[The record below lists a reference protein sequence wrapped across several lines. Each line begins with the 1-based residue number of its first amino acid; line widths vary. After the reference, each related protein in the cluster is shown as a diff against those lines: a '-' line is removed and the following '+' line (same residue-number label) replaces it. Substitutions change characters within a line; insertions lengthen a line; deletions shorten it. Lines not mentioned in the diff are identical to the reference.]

1 MPAGTPLSTP
11 TVSIV
16 AEWRHTLAE
25 GRSKLHAEFERHQ
38 QPGRLL
44 RSHSRLIDSLLQTIW
59 RTLDLPATLA
69 LTAVGGYGRSEMYPY
84 SDVDLLILLPEE
96 CTDAHQAQLE
106 PLIGLFWDIGLD
118 VGSSVRTVAECLN
131 MARQDITVQ
140 TNLMEGRY
148 LCGSKPLFQTLE
160 ESLHQQFDSRLFFE
174 AKLLEQQQR
183 HARFHDTAYNLEPNL
198 KESPGGLRDM
208 QNILWIARGCG
219 IAQNWSGLVKAGI
232 ITATEA
238 RQAARHALILAFL
251 RITLHYLAKRREDR
265 MLFDFQAALA
275 DKLGLK
281 KHTTRTPSE
290 VLMQRYYRTAKAVT
304 QLNIILLQNL
314 RASIFSTL
322 HTTPVQLSPNFM
334 ARGNLLE
341 ATSEDIFLQ
350 EPSAILES
358 FLLLQRHPELKDMN
372 AATLRALWRARSSI
386 NTAFRRDAH
395 NRNLFMAIMRE
406 PSGITRTLRRMN
418 LYGVLGKYLP
428 AFGRIIGQMQHD
440 LFHVYTVDEHILTV
454 VRNLR
459 RFTVPE
465 LAHEFPRC
473 SRLMND
479 FDHPEV
485 LYITALFHDIAKG
498 RGGDHST
505 LGAVEAAHFCRQH
518 GLPPEDTRLIEWLV
532 TNHLVMSATAQKKDL
547 SDPQVVEEFAQH
559 VGSLRNLNALYLLTV
574 ADIRGTSPTV
584 WNAWKGK
591 LLGELYGATRHHLLG
606 DTPQL
611 ESRLRAHQEEA
622 LQILRLYAIS
632 EKAHEALWEKLDD
645 SYFMRHEAQEIAWH
659 TRLLL
664 THTNTPTPIV
674 RARLS
679 PVGEGLQVMIYTQ
692 DRDDL
697 FARICS
703 FFEHINYSIQ
713 DAKIYTTRHGYALDS
728 FQVMDESNRHIHYR
742 DLISYV
748 EFELTQR
755 LQQISAPEAPLQ
767 GRISRHL
774 KHFPIEPE
782 VSIHPD
788 DKGVYHILSVVAGD
802 RPGLLSRIAQ
812 VFLHHGI
819 ALHMAKIATLGHR
832 AEDTFIIKGS
842 KLGDA
847 KAVLKLE
854 TDLLKQLQP

>member
-1 MPAGTPLSTP
+1 MPAGAPLANP
-11 TVSIV
+11 TVSLV
-16 AEWRHTLAE
+16 ARWRRTLAE
-25 GRSKLHAEFERHQ
+25 GRSRLHTEFEQHS
-38 QPGRLL
+38 QPAKLL
-44 RSHSRLIDSLLQTIW
+44 RDHTKLVDNLLKSVWQA
-59 RTLDLPATLA
+59 LELPATLT
-69 LTAVGGYGRSEMYPY
+69 LTAVGGYGRGELYPY
-84 SDVDLLILLPEE
+84 SDVDLLILLPDEGA
-96 CTDAHQAQLE
+96 DAYLASLE
-106 PLIGLFWDIGLD
+106 PLIGVFWDIGLE
-118 VGSSVRTVAECLN
+118 VGSSVRSVTECLD
-131 MARQDITVQ
+131 MASQDITVQ
-140 TNLMEGRY
+140 TNLMEGRF
-148 LCGSKPLFQTLE
+148 LCGSKPLFQALE
-160 ESLHQQFDSRLFFE
+160 TSLHVRFDSRLFFE

-198 KESPGGLRDM
+198 KESPGGLRDL

-219 IAQNWSGLVKAGI
+219 IAQNWGALVKAGI

-238 RQAARHALILAFL
+238 RQVARHERNLAFL
-251 RITLHYLAKRREDR
+251 RIALHYLAKRREDR
-265 MLFDFQAALA
+265 LLFDFQDALA
-275 DKLGLK
+275 KKLGLK
-281 KHTTRTPSE
+281 KHTMRRPSE
-290 VLMQRYYRTAKAVT
+290 MLMQRYYRTAKAVT

-314 RASIFSTL
+314 RASIFSSL
-322 HTTPVQLSPNFM
+322 QSSPIALNQHFQ

-341 ATSEDIFLQ
+341 AVSEDLFLR
-350 EPSAILES
+350 EPATILES
-358 FLLLQRHPELKDMN
+358 FLMLQRHPELKDMS
-372 AATLRALWRARSSI
+372 ATTLRALWRARGSI
-386 NTAFRRDAH
+386 NAAFRRDSH
-395 NRNLFMAIMRE
+395 NRDLFMAIMRE

-428 AFGRIIGQMQHD
+428 AFGSIVGRMQHD

-459 RFTVPE
+459 RFTIPE
-465 LAHEFPRC
+465 LAHEFPLC

-479 FDHPEV
+479 FDRPEV
-485 LYITALFHDIAKG
+485 LYIAALFHDVAKG

-505 LGAVEAAHFCRQH
+505 LGAVEAVRFCQQH
-518 GLPPEDTRLIEWLV
+518 GLSPEDKHLVAWLV
-532 TNHLVMSATAQKKDL
+532 ANHLVMSATAQKKDL
-547 SDPQVVEEFAQH
+547 SDPEVIAEFARH
-559 VGSLRNLNALYLLTV
+559 VDSLRNLTAIYLLTV

-591 LLGELYGATRHHLLG
+591 LLGELYGATQRYLAG
-606 DTPQL
+606 SAPQP

-622 LQILRLYAIS
+622 LQILRLYAVS
-632 EKAHEALWEKLDD
+632 DRVHEALWKQLDD

-679 PVGEGLQVMIYTQ
+679 PVGEGLQVMIYTR

-697 FARICS
+697 FARICG
-703 FFEHINYSIQ
+703 FFERINYNIL

-728 FQVMDESNRHIHYR
+728 FQVMDESNRTVHYR

-755 LQQISAPEAPLQ
+755 LQQTSALEEPLQ
-767 GRISRHL
+767 GRVSRHL

-788 DKGVYHILSVVAGD
+788 EKGIYHVLSVTAGD

-812 VFLHHGI
+812 VFLQHGI
-819 ALHMAKIATLGHR
+819 RLHMAKIATLGHR
-832 AEDTFIIKGS
+832 AEDTFIINGNH
-842 KLGDA
+842 LDNA

-854 TDLLKQLQP
+854 TDLLQKLQT

>member
-1 MPAGTPLSTP
+1 MPSPVKP
-11 TVSIV
+11 TVSLV
-16 AEWRHTLAE
+16 AEWRSTLAE
-25 GRSKLHAEFERHQ
+25 GRSRLHAEFDQHT
-38 QPGRLL
+38 QPARLL
-44 RSHSRLIDSLLQTIW
+44 RDHARLIDSLLQTIW
-59 RTLDLPATLA
+59 RTLDLPAALA

-96 CTDAHQAQLE
+96 GADTCLDKLE
-106 PLIGLFWDIGLD
+106 PLIGLFWDIGLE
-118 VGSSVRTVAECLN
+118 VGSSVRTVAECLD
-131 MARQDITVQ
+131 MACQDITVQ
-140 TNLMEGRY
+140 TNLMESRF
-148 LCGSKPLFQTLE
+148 LCGSKSLFQRLE
-160 ESLHQQFDSRLFFE
+160 TSLHQQFDSRLFFE

-198 KESPGGLRDM
+198 KESPGGLRDL

-219 IAQNWSGLVKAGI
+219 IAQNWGALVKAGV

-238 RQAARHALILAFL
+238 RQVAKHEHSLALL
-251 RITLHYLAKRREDR
+251 RIALHYLANRREDR
-265 MLFDFQAALA
+265 LLFDFQASMAE
-275 DKLGLK
+275 KLGLK
-281 KHTTRTPSE
+281 KHATRTPSE
-290 VLMQRYYRTAKAVT
+290 VLMQRFYRTAKAVT

-314 RASIFSTL
+314 RARIFSTL
-322 HTTPVQLSPNFM
+322 RTAPVQLSQNFL

-341 ATSEDIFLQ
+341 AASEEVFLR

-358 FLLLQRHPELKDMN
+358 FLLLQRHPELKDMS
-372 AATLRALWRARSSI
+372 AATLRALWRARGSI
-386 NTAFRRDAH
+386 NAAFRRNAH
-395 NRNLFMAIMRE
+395 NRELFMAIMRE

-428 AFGRIIGQMQHD
+428 AFGRIVGQMQHD

-454 VRNLR
+454 VRNVR

-465 LAHEFPRC
+465 LAHEFPLC

-479 FDHPEV
+479 FDRPEV
-485 LYITALFHDIAKG
+485 LYIAALFHDIAKG

-505 LGAVEAAHFCRQH
+505 LGAVEAARFCRQH
-518 GLPPEDTRLIEWLV
+518 GLSPEDTRMVEWLV
-532 TNHLVMSATAQKKDL
+532 ANHLVMSATAQKKDL
-547 SDPQVVEEFAQH
+547 SDPQVVEEFARH
-559 VGSLRNLNALYLLTV
+559 TGSLRYLTAIYLLTV

-591 LLGELYGATRHHLLG
+591 LLGELYGATRHHLMG
-606 DTPQL
+606 DTLQP
-611 ESRLRAHQEEA
+611 ESRLHARQEEA
-622 LQILRLYAIS
+622 LQILRLYAVS
-632 EKAHEALWEKLDD
+632 DRAHEALWEKLDD

-679 PVGEGLQVMIYTQ
+679 PVGEGLQVMIYTP

-697 FARICS
+697 FARICG
-703 FFEHINYSIQ
+703 FFGHINYNIQ
-713 DAKIYTTRHGYALDS
+713 DAKIYTTHHGYALDN

-742 DLISYV
+742 DLINYV
-748 EFELTQR
+748 EFELTQK
-755 LQQISAPEAPLQ
+755 LQSASALEDPSQ
-767 GRISRHL
+767 GRVSRHL

-788 DKGVYHILSVVAGD
+788 DKGVYHVLSVVAGD

-812 VFLHHGI
+812 VFLRHGI

-832 AEDTFIIKGS
+832 AEDTFIIEGN

-854 TDLLKQLQP
+854 TDLLAQLQP

>member
-1 MPAGTPLSTP
+1 MPAGVHLAKP
-11 TVSIV
+11 TVSLV
-16 AEWRHTLAE
+16 AEWRHTLAA
-25 GRSKLHAEFERHQ
+25 GRSRLHAEFEQHA
-38 QPGRLL
+38 QPTRLL
-44 RSHSRLIDSLLQTIW
+44 HGHSRLIDNLLKDIW
-59 RTLDLPATLA
+59 HTLELPATLA
-69 LTAVGGYGRSEMYPY
+69 LTAVGGYGRNEMYPY
-84 SDVDLLILLPEE
+84 SDVDLLILLPEDG
-96 CTDAHQAQLE
+96 TDAYLAQLE
-106 PLIGLFWDIGLD
+106 PLIGLFWDIGLE
-118 VGSSVRTVAECLN
+118 VGSSVRTVADCLD
-131 MARQDITVQ
+131 MASQDITVQ
-140 TNLMEGRY
+140 TNLMESRF

-160 ESLHQQFDSRLFFE
+160 RALHQQFDSRLFFE

-198 KESPGGLRDM
+198 KENPGGLRDM

-219 IAQNWSGLVKAGI
+219 IAQNWGALVKAGI

-238 RQAARHALILAFL
+238 RQAARHERSLALL
-251 RITLHYLAKRREDR
+251 RIALHYLAKRREDR
-265 MLFDFQAALA
+265 LLFDFQASLA
-275 DKLGLK
+275 EKLGLK
-281 KHTTRTPSE
+281 KHATRNPSE
-290 VLMQRYYRTAKAVT
+290 VLMQRYYRTAKAVI

-314 RASIFSTL
+314 RAGIFSSL
-322 HTTPVQLSPNFM
+322 HTAPVKLSPNFL

-341 ATSEDIFLQ
+341 AASEDVFLR
-350 EPSAILES
+350 EPSSILES
-358 FLLLQRHPELKDMN
+358 FLMLQRHPELKDMS
-372 AATLRALWRARSSI
+372 AATLRALWRARGRI
-386 NTAFRRDAH
+386 NAAFRRDPH
-395 NRNLFMAIMRE
+395 NRHLFMAIMRE

-428 AFGRIIGQMQHD
+428 TFGRIIGQMQHD

-465 LAHEFPRC
+465 LAHEFPLC

-479 FDHPEV
+479 FDRPEA
-485 LYITALFHDIAKG
+485 LYIAALFHDIAKG

-505 LGAVEAAHFCRQH
+505 LGAVEAVHFCRQH
-518 GLPPEDTRLIEWLV
+518 GLSPEDTRLVEWV
-532 TNHLVMSATAQKKDL
+532 VANHLAMSATAQKKDL
-547 SDPQVVEEFAQH
+547 SDPEVVAEFAHH
-559 VGSLRNLNALYLLTV
+559 VGSVRNLTALYLLTV

-591 LLGELYGATRHHLLG
+591 LLGELYGATRHHLMG

-611 ESRLRAHQEEA
+611 ASRLRAHQEEA
-622 LQILRLYAIS
+622 LQILRLYAVS

-664 THTNTPTPIV
+664 THTSTPIPIV

-679 PVGEGLQVMIYTQ
+679 PVGEGLQVMIYTR

-697 FARICS
+697 FARICG
-703 FFEHINYSIQ
+703 FFDRINYNIQ

-728 FQVMDESNRHIHYR
+728 FQVMDESNRNIHYR

-748 EFELTQR
+748 EFELTQK
-755 LQQISAPEAPLQ
+755 LQQISALEEPLQ
-767 GRISRHL
+767 GRVSRHL

-788 DKGVYHILSVVAGD
+788 DKGTYHVLSVTAGD

-812 VFLHHGI
+812 VFLRHGI
-819 ALHMAKIATLGHR
+819 GLHMAKIATLGHR
-832 AEDTFIIKGS
+832 AEDTFIIKGN

-854 TDLLKQLQP
+854 TDLLQQLQP